1 MSTNDPSATTT
12 QARRRLAVPADPS
25 EDELARHWSLTPADL
40 AVVAECRGADH
51 QRRFAL
57 QLCMLRAHGYFF
69 DDYRHAPIKIVN
81 HLSRQLGLP
90 PVLFLD
96 RPGRAQTER
105 AQSLRIRRHLGIRN
119 FDHHAAADLRDWLR
133 PGAIEGR
140 TAAELTARAEDRLR
154 EWRVMLP
161 ASSTLERLVTAE
173 VTRATTDLYGE
184 IASRLPPALR
194 EAIDLLVEVPDGDA
208 RSSLFRLKDYPK
220 SANAAVIKSDI
231 VRLRLIEQLL
241 ETGAGL
247 DDLDP
252 RIIRQ
257 LGQLGRCYDAGD
269 LRRFAK
275 PKRDALVACYLVE
288 ARKTLL
294 DQIVEM
300 NDQFLT
306 EMNRRSRN
314 AVEEQRKTLRRRAR
328 DGWQRVLGAVDALV
342 AAEGSQTV
350 TAFRDALGT
359 PELVQAAVA
368 CRAYERLE
376 ERGHLDA
383 MLARYATLR
392 QYLPAFLALPFQAA
406 AGSETLLKAIEIQRA
421 LDAGT
426 RTVLTTDDPHGFV
439 QADWRSHLVTES
451 KEGKLATDGKPV
463 KHLDRAIWEIS
474 LAFAVRDA
482 LRAGSLF
489 LTESRDHV
497 SFWDL
502 VYDDGN
508 WKKTREQAYKSL
520 ALPRDG
526 QAFIAKITAEF
537 ERVARAAEHGMP
549 GNRFV
554 SIVNGR
560 LKLKKRDALAV
571 SHVVRELRA
580 SIAASLPRVRI
591 EDLLQDVDEWCGFTR
606 AFQPLGGY
614 QPRGADMHRSLLAT
628 LIAHGTNLGLA
639 AMSQSV
645 DTLTAEALQDTS
657 RWFLR
662 DATIKA
668 ANTILVDHHHG
679 LKLSGIWGDGSRS
692 SSDGQ
697 RFAIERKSLLGS
709 VYPRYFGYYERALQ
723 VYTHTSDQH
732 SVYGTQV
739 ISCAPREAGYVLG
752 GILDNDTALAIREHT
767 SDTNGFTE
775 HLFGLC
781 VLLGITFMPRLK
793 DLPDQVLSR
802 IGRDADY
809 GILQPLFR
817 GRINVELILEQWD
830 QLVRLA
836 ASLKDRLTSAHVVM
850 QRLANAN
857 ASDRLAGALSQL
869 GRLMKTLHILRYIQ
883 EESLRDAIQLQLNH
897 GEFRHILAKSLFFA
911 NWGSFRSGDYEEVMN
926 KASCLSLLSNAVL
939 VWNTVHIA
947 RIVDQLR
954 AAGHEVKE
962 EDLARVSPLAHAH
975 VIPNG
980 SYFQSPRRQGET
992 AASQSVMA

>member
-1 MSTNDPSATTT
+1 MSMANPSSAAAG
-12 QARRRLAVPADPS
+12 ARRRLPVPIDPG
-25 EDELARHWSLTPADL
+25 EDELARHWNLTPADL
-40 AVVAECRGADH
+40 AEIANCRGAD
-51 QRRFAL
+51 QKRRFAL
-57 QLCMLRAHGYFF
+57 QLCALRGYGRFL

-81 HLSRQLGLP
+81 HLSRQLELP

-96 RPGRAQTER
+96 RSGREPTER
-105 AQSLRIRRHLGIRN
+105 VQAQRIRRYLGLSRFDKTAEDHLRE
-119 FDHHAAADLRDWLR
+119 WLR
-133 PGAIEGR
+133 GGAMEGR
-140 TAAELTARAEDRLR
+140 TAAELLILAEEKLASLQ
-154 EWRVMLP
+154 VMLP
-161 ASSTLERLVTAE
+161 SVSTLERIVASVLAHS
-173 VTRATTDLYGE
+173 TTELFE
-184 IASRLPPALR
+184 SIANRLPEKLR
-194 EAIDLLVEVPDGDA
+194 IAIDLLVEVPTGDA

-220 SANAAVIKSDI
+220 SANAAVIKGDI
-231 VRLRLIEQLL
+231 VRLRLIEELL
-241 ETGAGL
+241 GNGGAL

-252 RIIRQ
+252 KIVRQ
-257 LGQLGRCYDAGD
+257 LGQLGRRYDARD

-300 NDQFLT
+300 NDLFLT
-306 EMNRRSRN
+306 GMNRRSRN
-314 AVEEQRKTLRRRAR
+314 SVENQRKSLRRRSR
-328 DGWQRVLGAVDALV
+328 DGLQRVLGAVDALV
-342 AAEGSQTV
+342 AAEGSQTI

-359 PELVQAAVA
+359 PELIQAAIA

-383 MLARYATLR
+383 MLARYSTLR
-392 QYLPAFLALPFQAA
+392 QYLPAFFALPFQAA
-406 AGSETLLKAIEIQRA
+406 AGSETLLRAIEILRA

-426 RTVLTTDDPHGFV
+426 RGALTTDDPHGFV
-439 QADWRSHLVTES
+439 QADWRPHLITG
-451 KEGKLATDGKPV
+451 GK
-463 KHLDRAIWEIS
+463 LDRAIWEIA
-474 LAFAVRDA
+474 LAFVVRDA

-489 LTESRDHV
+489 LVQSRDHV
-497 SFWDL
+497 SFWNL
-502 VYDDGN
+502 VYDDRK
-508 WKKTREQAYKSL
+508 WQQTREQAYQRL
-520 ALPRDG
+520 DLPTDG
-526 QAFIAKITAEF
+526 RVFLTKLTAEF
-537 ERVARAAEHGMP
+537 DRAVRAAEQGLH
-549 GNRFV
+549 GNRFASV
-554 SIVNGR
+554 KDGR
-560 LKLKKRDALAV
+560 LKLKKRDAMAIPRAL
-571 SHVVRELRA
+571 RELRA
-580 SIAASLPRVRI
+580 TISTSLPRVRI
-591 EDLLQDVDEWCGFTR
+591 EDLLQDVDEWCRFTS

-614 QPRGADMHRSLLAT
+614 QPHGGDPHRSLLAT

-679 LKLSGIWGDGSRS
+679 LKLSRIWGDGSRS

-697 RFAIERKSLLGS
+697 RFAVERDSLLGS
-709 VYPRYFGYYERALQ
+709 VYPRYFGYYGQALQ
-723 VYTHTSDQH
+723 LYTHTSDQH
-732 SVYGTQV
+732 SVYGTQA

-802 IGRDADY
+802 IDRDADY
-809 GILQPLFR
+809 GALQPLLR

-836 ASLKDRLTSAHVVM
+836 ASLKDRLTPAHVVM

-883 EESLRDAIQLQLNH
+883 EEELRDTIQLQLNR

-939 VWNTVHIA
+939 VWNTVHIT
-947 RIVDQLR
+947 RVVDQLR
-954 AAGHEVKE
+954 AAGHPVKD

-980 SYFQSPRRQGET
+980 SYFQSPRRRAE
-992 AASQSVMA
+992 AASEPIMA